1 MMINGSGDS
10 GTVLLYLILS
20 LAISWLIVYTAV
32 RAAVGHVMDRAVPRL
47 VAEAITTADGV
58 HFAISNLG
66 TAPAVDMT
74 VRWFLAPADQVM
86 ARAALL
92 GVNGRFQWTVPVA
105 AAPDERMAV
114 RKLHLDWAH
123 DTDPSLG
130 RRSSTCPVLVPS
142 RLNAAE

>member
-1 MMINGSGDS
+1 
-10 GTVLLYLILS
+10 
-20 LAISWLIVYTAV
+20 
-32 RAAVGHVMDRAVPRL
+32 
-47 VAEAITTADGV
+47 
-58 HFAISNLG
+58 
-66 TAPAVDMT
+66 MT

-86 ARAALL
+86 ARTALL

-105 AAPDERMAV
+105 AAPDETIAV